1 MRIREWIVGSAVI
14 PQPRLAGRR
23 QAQPSADGFISED
36 ITMAIE
42 KKLLIDGELTD
53 SAQRL
58 DIIDPAQ
65 GKVYTSVPR
74 ATKDDADR
82 AIAAAKAAQPAWAAL
97 SLAQRRG
104 RLEQLADL
112 VKEHADEL
120 ARSLVQEQGKPLA
133 EARMEIGFAEVFIRH
148 FAQIE
153 LPVEVAQDDA
163 DFRIEVHHKP
173 LGVVV
178 GITPWNF
185 PVLISLFKV
194 APALLLGNT
203 FILKPSPTTPVTVLK
218 VAALAQNIFPR
229 GVLNVLVDANDLGAY
244 LSGHPDVAKI
254 SFTGSTATGKK
265 IMQGAAST
273 LKRLTL
279 ELGGNDAGIV
289 LPDVDVPAVAQKI
302 FDSAFF
308 NCGQVCIA
316 LKRIYAHADI
326 YDELCAALAKIADA
340 AKIGNGLEE
349 GTQIGPLQNAM
360 QYEKAQHFLRIAA
373 EDGKIIAGGTVPG
386 GAGYFIRPTIVRDIQ
401 DGSEL
406 VDVEQFAPILP
417 IIKFTDVEKA
427 VASANAL
434 TYGLGGS
441 VWSADT
447 DKAYKLAQRLESG
460 TVWVNHHL
468 HFGPN
473 IPFCGAKESGIGV
486 EFSEAG
492 LKEFSQ
498 TAVISIAKH

>member
-1 MRIREWIVGSAVI
+1 
-14 PQPRLAGRR
+14 
-23 QAQPSADGFISED
+23 
-36 ITMAIE
+36 MAIE
-42 KKLLIDGELTD
+42 QKLLIDGQLID
-53 SAQRL
+53 SEQRL
-58 DIIDPAQ
+58 DIIDPSS
-65 GKVYTSVPR
+65 GTTYTSVPR
-74 ATKDDADR
+74 ASKAHADS
-82 AIAAAKAAQPAWAAL
+82 AIAAAKAAQPAWAM
-97 SLAQRRG
+97 LAIDERRK
-104 RLEQLADL
+104 RLNLLADI

-133 EARMEIGFAEVFIRH
+133 EASMEIAFTEIFIRH
-148 FAQIE
+148 FAQID
-153 LPVEVAQDDA
+153 LPVEVAQDDD
-163 DFRIEVHHKP
+163 DFRIEVHHKA

-218 VAALAQNIFPR
+218 IAALAKDIFPR
-229 GVLNVLVDANDLGAY
+229 GVFNVLVDANDLGAY
-244 LSGHPDVAKI
+244 LSAHADVAKI

-279 ELGGNDAGIV
+279 ELGGNDAGII
-289 LPDVDVPAVAQKI
+289 LGDVDVQAVAQKI

-316 LKRIYAHADI
+316 MKRVYAHASI

-340 AKIGNGLEE
+340 TQVGNGLAA
-349 GTQIGPLQNAM
+349 GTRIGPLQNAM
-360 QYEKAQHFLRIAA
+360 QFEKAQHFLRIAKQ
-373 EDGKIIAGGTVPG
+373 DGKIIAGGAVLDS
-386 GAGYFIRPTIVRDIQ
+386 AGYFVRPTIVRDIA

-417 IIKFTDVEKA
+417 IIKFDDLEYAIAK
-427 VASANAL
+427 ANAL
-434 TYGLGGS
+434 PYGLGGS
-441 VWSADT
+441 VWSADV
-447 DKAYKLAQRLESG
+447 DKAYTIAKRIESG

-468 HFGPN
+468 HFGPH
-473 IPFCGAKESGIGV
+473 ITFAGAKESGIGV
-486 EFSEAG
+486 EFSVEG

-498 TAVISIAKH
+498 TAVISIAKK

>member
-1 MRIREWIVGSAVI
+1 
-14 PQPRLAGRR
+14 
-23 QAQPSADGFISED
+23 
-36 ITMAIE
+36 MAIE
-42 KKLLIDGELTD
+42 QKLLIDGQLVDSEL
-53 SAQRL
+53 RL
-58 DIIDPAQ
+58 EVIDPAT
-65 GKVYTSVPR
+65 GKAFTSVPR
-74 ATKDDADR
+74 ASRADADR
-82 AIAAAKAAQPAWAAL
+82 AVAAARAAQPGWAAL
-97 SLAQRRG
+97 GLAERRR
-104 RLEQLADL
+104 RLHQLADM
-112 VKEHADEL
+112 VQEHADEL

-133 EARMEIGFAEVFIRH
+133 EASMEIGFAQVFIRH
-148 FAQIE
+148 FADIE
-153 LPVEVAQDDA
+153 LPVQVVQDDA
-163 DFRIEVHHKP
+163 ELRVEVHHKP

-203 FILKPSPTTPVTVLK
+203 FILKPSPTTPATVLK
-218 VAALAQNIFPR
+218 IAALARDIFPR
-229 GVLNVLVDANDLGAY
+229 GVFNVLVDANDLGAY
-244 LSGHPDVAKI
+244 LSGHADIAKI

-289 LPDVDVPAVAQKI
+289 LDDVDVPAVAKKI

-326 YDELCAALAKIADA
+326 YDALCTELASLADA
-340 AKIGNGLEE
+340 AKIGSGLEE

-360 QYEKAQHFLRIAA
+360 QYEKARHFLEVARR
-373 EDGKIIAGGTVPG
+373 DGKIIAGGTLPEG
-386 GAGYFIRPTIVRDIQ
+386 EGYFVRPTIVRDIA

-406 VDVEQFAPILP
+406 VDLEQFAPILP
-417 IIKFTDVEKA
+417 IIRFTDVEQA
-427 VASANAL
+427 VARANAL
-434 TYGLGGS
+434 SYGLGGS
-441 VWSADT
+441 VWSADV
-447 DKAYKLAQRLESG
+447 DKAYALAQRLESG
-460 TVWVNHHL
+460 TVWINHHL
-468 HFGPN
+468 HFGPH

-492 LKEFSQ
+492 LKEFAQ
-498 TAVISIAKH
+498 VAVISIAR

>member
-1 MRIREWIVGSAVI
+1 
-14 PQPRLAGRR
+14 
-23 QAQPSADGFISED
+23 
-36 ITMAIE
+36 MAIE
-42 KKLLIDGELTD
+42 QKLLIDGHLID
-53 SAQRL
+53 SEQRL
-58 DIIDPAQ
+58 DIINPAT
-65 GKVYTSVPR
+65 GAMYTSVPR
-74 ATKDDADR
+74 ASKADADR
-82 AIAAAKAAQPAWAAL
+82 AIAAAKAAQPGWAAVP
-97 SLAQRRG
+97 LAERRKH
-104 RLEQLADL
+104 LHALADM

-133 EARMEIGFAEVFIRH
+133 EASMEIGFTEIFIRH

-153 LPVEVAQDDA
+153 LPVDVVQDDA
-163 DFRIEVHHKP
+163 DFRIEVHHKA

-218 VAALAQNIFPR
+218 IAALAKDVFPH
-229 GVLNVLVDANDLGAY
+229 GVFNVLVDANDLGAY
-244 LSGHPDVAKI
+244 LSSHADVAKI

-289 LPDVDVPAVAQKI
+289 LGDVDVQATAQKI

-316 LKRIYAHADI
+316 LKRIYAHASI

-340 AKIGNGLEE
+340 TKVGDGLAA
-349 GTQIGPLQNAM
+349 GTQIGPMQNAM
-360 QYEKAQHFLRIAA
+360 QFEKAQHFLRIAKQ
-373 EDGKIIAGGTVPG
+373 DGKIIAGGAILDGT
-386 GAGYFIRPTIVRDIQ
+386 GYFIRPTIVRDIA

-417 IIKFTDVEKA
+417 IIKFHDVEDALAK
-427 VASANAL
+427 ANAL
-434 TYGLGGS
+434 SYGLGGS
-441 VWSADT
+441 VWSADVN
-447 DKAYKLAQRLESG
+447 KAYSLAQRMESG

-468 HFGPN
+468 HFGPH
-473 IPFCGAKESGIGV
+473 IPFAGAKESGIGV
-486 EFSEAG
+486 EFSTEG

-498 TAVISIAKH
+498 TAVISIAKK